1 MTDKTYR
8 ILAINP
14 GSTSTKANIF
24 ENDVEV
30 WKSNIAHSPEELE
43 AAGDIC
49 DQGPM
54 RRDAVLAAAREAGQ
68 DVSSIDAVVAVGGVG
83 LAALLYGT
91 YAIND
96 TMVEDARIG
105 KYAVHPNNSA
115 VIIAREIADACG
127 ALAYAA
133 GMATSEEFQDVAHI
147 GGFKETPRRC
157 CVHMLNTKEQ
167 ALRYAAEIGRD
178 YRDINLIVAH
188 VGGGISVAAHQRGMV
203 IDGTDGI
210 DQDGPFSPN
219 RPGRVG
225 LISFCKKIAFAEGAT
240 AASVKKKIATG
251 GGLVS
256 HLGTNDALEVKR
268 MIEAGDEYAALVY
281 EALFYNVANWIGYMA
296 AVLKGKV
303 DGIILTGGLMN
314 DEFGANYIRER
325 VEWIAPVAV
334 KPGELEG
341 DALAAAALRVLRG
354 EEDLLEYTG
363 VPVWDGFDYLKR
375 A

>member
-127 ALAYAA
+127 APAYAA

>member
-1 MTDKTYR
+1 MSETYR

-30 WKSNIAHSPEELE
+30 WKANVSHSAEELD
-43 AAGDIC
+43 AAGDISN
-49 DQGPM
+49 QGPL

-68 DVSSIDAVVAVGGVG
+68 DVNAIDAVVAVGGVG
-83 LAALLYGT
+83 LAALPYGT

-96 TMVEDARIG
+96 LMVEHAKEG

-115 VIIAREIADACG
+115 VVIARELADACS
-127 ALAYAA
+127 APAYAA
-133 GMATSEEFQDVAHI
+133 GMATSEEFQDVAHV

-167 ALRYAAEIGRD
+167 ALRYAAELGRD
-178 YRDINLIVAH
+178 YKDLNLIVAH
-188 VGGGISVAAHQRGMV
+188 VGGGISVAAHEKGLV

-210 DQDGPFSPN
+210 DQDGPMTPN

-225 LISFCKKIAFAEGAT
+225 LISFSKQIAFAEGAT
-240 AASVKKKIATG
+240 PDSVKKTIATQ

-256 HLGTNDALEVKR
+256 HLGTADALEVKQ

-281 EALFYNVANWIGYMA
+281 EAMFYQVANWIGYMA
-296 AVLKGKV
+296 CVLKGKV
-303 DGIILTGGLMN
+303 DGIVLTGGLMN
-314 DEFGANYIRER
+314 DNYAANYISER
-325 VEWIAPVAV
+325 VAWIAPVAV

-341 DALAAAALRVLRG
+341 DALAAAALRVLKG
-354 EEDLLEYTG
+354 EEDLLEYNG
-363 VPVWDGFDYLKR
+363 IPVWDGFDYLKR
-375 A
+375 P

>member
-127 ALAYAA
+127 APAYAA

-178 YRDINLIVAH
+178 YHDINLIVAH
-188 VGGGISVAAHQRGMV
+188 VGGGIS
-203 IDGTDGI
+203 
-210 DQDGPFSPN
+210 
-219 RPGRVG
+219 
-225 LISFCKKIAFAEGAT
+225 
-240 AASVKKKIATG
+240 
-251 GGLVS
+251 GGLPQ
-256 HLGTNDALEVKR
+256 R
-268 MIEAGDEYAALVY
+268 CP
-281 EALFYNVANWIGYMA
+281 
-296 AVLKGKV
+296 
-303 DGIILTGGLMN
+303 
-314 DEFGANYIRER
+314 RR
-325 VEWIAPVAV
+325 
-334 KPGELEG
+334 
-341 DALAAAALRVLRG
+341 RG
-354 EEDLLEYTG
+354 
-363 VPVWDGFDYLKR
+363 R
-375 A
+375 R

>member
-127 ALAYAA
+127 APAYAA

-354 EEDLLEYTG
+354 EEELLEYTG